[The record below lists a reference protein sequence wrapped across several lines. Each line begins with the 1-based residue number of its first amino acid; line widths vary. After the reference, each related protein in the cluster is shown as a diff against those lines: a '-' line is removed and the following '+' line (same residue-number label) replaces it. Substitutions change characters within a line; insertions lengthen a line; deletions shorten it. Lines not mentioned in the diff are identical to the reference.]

1 VLTCRSIARR
11 LHGYAVT
18 DLSAVAC
25 RDLPVLAADIG
36 LVHLAQVGS
45 GRARRSGVVRV
56 HPPVEAS
63 EVLPHQGVLVVIPEV
78 AALRAAERSMRAGLT
93 AADACVRRRLT
104 TPARLLALAESH
116 HLGFAAHRVAGLAT
130 GLSESP
136 GESWTRLVLDGLGVE
151 AEQQVVIRDHDGRF
165 VAASTSC
172 FPPSASSSR
181 STAR

>member
-1 VLTCRSIARR
+1 MLTCRSIARR

-104 TPARLLALAESH
+104 TPARLVALAESH

-136 GESWTRLVLDGLGVE
+136 GESWTRLVLDGLGV
-151 AEQQVVIRDHDGRF
+151 V
-165 VAASTSC
+165 
-172 FPPSASSSR
+172 PSSR
-181 STAR
+181 W